1 MQNTDVGNV
10 RQREQNIEEVWWQW
24 KKETRLYIFH
34 SRMQTYTKEPEGY
47 SAKADN
53 PTTNRFSWRQ
63 PLLEQPNTVV

>member
-47 SAKADN
+47 SAKADKSYN
-53 PTTNRFSWRQ
+53 KQ
-63 PLLEQPNTVV
+63 V